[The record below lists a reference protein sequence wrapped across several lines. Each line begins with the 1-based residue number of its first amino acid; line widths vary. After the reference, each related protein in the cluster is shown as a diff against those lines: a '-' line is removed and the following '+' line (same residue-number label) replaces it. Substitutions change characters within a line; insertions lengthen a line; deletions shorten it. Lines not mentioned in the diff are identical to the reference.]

1 MAPMSPAS
9 AISSMSVYA
18 LEHQNG
24 FTAFRNCANAASTS
38 TGGLDGLGAATLDA
52 PGAPGASLPPQPATL
67 VTTAIPTTEIQ
78 ILQKARR
85 IARPQFA
92 DCGGAD
98 ADAGDSYGLLVTR
111 HIRCRRIPARA
122 VAVES
127 SSSADGGG
135 R

>member
-52 PGAPGASLPPQPATL
+52 LGTAGASFRRSLSRSSRRRYRPP
-67 VTTAIPTTEIQ
+67 
-78 ILQKARR
+78 KSR
-85 IARPQFA
+85 
-92 DCGGAD
+92 
-98 ADAGDSYGLLVTR
+98 S
-111 HIRCRRIPARA
+111 CRKHVASLAPSSLT
-122 VAVES
+122 AVEQTPMLETHM
-127 SSSADGGG
+127 AYW
-135 R
+135 